1 MLGKQAKF
9 NLLSFFSTVVYKNA
23 QNANFSLKVIKI
35 IDFYTCIIVTA
46 VAYIFY
52 GKFLLFLNHANA

>member
-9 NLLSFFSTVVYKNA
+9 NLLSFFSTVAYKNA

-35 IDFYTCIIVTA
+35 SSSQPQILHLSLRNSF
-46 VAYIFY
+46 
-52 GKFLLFLNHANA
+52 

>member
-9 NLLSFFSTVVYKNA
+9 NLLSFFSTVAYKNA

-46 VAYIFY
+46 VALYILREIFII
-52 GKFLLFLNHANA
+52 FEPC